1 MSDPITA
8 KKLEH
13 LLSQGIM
20 DAHLK
25 VGDTFIVPKS
35 VYDIILSF
43 GISTIIDGVKVD
55 YPKWDEL
62 AETIE
67 P

>member
-1 MSDPITA
+1 
-8 KKLEH
+8 
-13 LLSQGIM
+13 M